1 MFQSLKYTKDPEIL
15 IKLIKV
21 INFYIKYDSPM
32 QKAIINPDTI
42 LWLLE
47 IVRVLKFIILYI
59 VRVA

>member
-1 MFQSLKYTKDPEIL
+1 MFHSLKYTKDPEIL

-32 QKAIINPDTI
+32 QKDIINPDTI

-47 IVRVLKFIILYI
+47 IVRVHKFIILYI